1 MIDIFIL
8 GTSGMTPLPHRHL
21 CSCLVRQN
29 SNYCL
34 IDAGEGTQVALKKA
48 SLSLKKINY
57 FL

>member
-48 SLSLKKINY
+48 SLS
-57 FL
+57 